1 MNNDNKLYDII
12 AQSGVKK
19 NKYGGMYTNGQSF
32 SKQKWIEIISVYYKY
47 INEHNKAPS
56 IRQFAKIASISIG
69 SAKKTIGFIQDG
81 SVSVSKKGH
90 GKTGVGSIMNLLP
103 EEETKLLMLRKE
115 NPSRPNASYVVE
127 LFKFSDRVVSES
139 FISQWFL
146 KAGPHRGS
154 CQKTSTFPTH
164 RYSMTNV
171 MLLYDYQEHITNLTK
186 FDPSRIKFCDEKS
199 LKGIHIYGH
208 SVRADPLTG
217 KKEPVSVD
225 NSILRTA
232 VNIFTA
238 CSIDPTVNP
247 VEYFIG
253 EFEGSSIVFFEF
265 VAYLIEVGFLKPYDT
280 LVGDNAKIH
289 ASGYCEDLANILWDE
304 FNILW
309 LPLPPYVPEL
319 NPTEEVFRTTVVR
332 LRSMSCRMQ
341 VKSVPELTGV
351 AAHVLNGIT
360 RDNVAGY
367 YKNSGIPAY

>member
-1 MNNDNKLYDII
+1 M
-12 AQSGVKK
+12 
-19 NKYGGMYTNGQSF
+19 
-32 SKQKWIEIISVYYKY
+32 
-47 INEHNKAPS
+47 
-56 IRQFAKIASISIG
+56 
-69 SAKKTIGFIQDG
+69 
-81 SVSVSKKGH
+81 
-90 GKTGVGSIMNLLP
+90 
-103 EEETKLLMLRKE
+103 
-115 NPSRPNASYVVE
+115 
-127 LFKFSDRVVSES
+127 
-139 FISQWFL
+139 
-146 KAGPHRGS
+146 
-154 CQKTSTFPTH
+154 
-164 RYSMTNV
+164 
-171 MLLYDYQEHITNLTK
+171 
-186 FDPSRIKFCDEKS
+186 
-199 LKGIHIYGH
+199 
-208 SVRADPLTG
+208 TG